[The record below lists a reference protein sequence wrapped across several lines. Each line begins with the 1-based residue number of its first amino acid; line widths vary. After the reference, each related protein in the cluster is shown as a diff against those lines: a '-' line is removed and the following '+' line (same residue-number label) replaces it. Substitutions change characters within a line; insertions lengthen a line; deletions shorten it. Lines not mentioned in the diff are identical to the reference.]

1 MGTSGCG
8 HRGCWGAVVLM
19 DALSPEPHFVH
30 AMPHGAHVYFFFREM
45 VAELGQ
51 PGKVGHP

>member
-1 MGTSGCG
+1 M
-8 HRGCWGAVVLM
+8 LM
-19 DALSPEPHFVH
+19 AALSPEPHFVH

-45 VAELGQ
+45 AAELGL